1 MNISLE
7 HLPLWIEKNMPLE
20 YESLDFSEELKRRI
34 NSNKEYREKAKDMNL
49 KTLIIVNDVPFAT
62 YSSYANGVIEERK
75 QIPQSEIE
83 EYRKKADFIVEI
95 PTYALSVEMAKGRES
110 LESLFLSGTLKVE
123 GSIFKALQYRD
134 ALESL
139 GKMTAA
145 LVNESSIP
153 SKEEFVRML
162 RERELL

>member
-1 MNISLE
+1 
-7 HLPLWIEKNMPLE
+7 MPLE

-34 NSNKEYREKAKDMNL
+34 NANKEYREKAKDMSL
-49 KTLIIVNDVPFAT
+49 KILMIVNDVSFAT
-62 YSSYANGVIEERK
+62 YSSYVGGELVERK
-75 QIPQSEIE
+75 HVPQREVE
-83 EYRKKADFIVEI
+83 EYRKKADFIVGI
-95 PTYALSVEMAKGRES
+95 PTFALSVEMARGRES